1 MHSISP
7 GTVNTAHLRRKLCR
21 VGQAVL
27 HGRMLFHSLLFPGK
41 AVNAAPRMRLNK
53 TAVTLIQGKTVKLR
67 IIGTKRKV
75 TWKSSN
81 KKIAKVNK
89 KGVVKALSP
98 GKCTITAKV
107 RGKKLKCKVT
117 VDTVERINAKK
128 LYDLIRKKGKKGKGE
143 EKNLRTISTK
153 FRPKGTDDSIEVRIT
168 AYPEKGKLL
177 FSYDYVLDSPCDSY
191 HTELTMN
198 LLKKKKGTIS
208 SSYRDL
214 YVDPVHTHSVNGTI
228 STLYDGKSQ
237 GLFLTECYDGA
248 DPDETYDDDV
258 ETSVPYKGKPR
269 PDDISKG
276 IYRIND
282 AFANYNILLK
292 KYGYS
297 MKKIGFTK
305 WKNTNN

>member
-1 MHSISP
+1 MNKYFKKSTKRSVISILSIAI
-7 GTVNTAHLRRKLCR
+7 TLC
-21 VGQAVL
+21 L
-27 HGRMLFHSLLFPGK
+27 LFSLLFSGK

-67 IIGTKRKV
+67 VIGTKRKV

-117 VDTVERINAKK
+117 VDTVERIKAKK
-128 LYDLIRKKGKKGKGE
+128 LYDYIRKKGKGE

>member
-1 MHSISP
+1 MNKYFKKSTKRSVISILSIAI
-7 GTVNTAHLRRKLCR
+7 TLC
-21 VGQAVL
+21 L
-27 HGRMLFHSLLFPGK
+27 LFSLLFPGK

-67 IIGTKRKV
+67 VIGTKRKV

-107 RGKKLKCKVT
+107 RGKKLKV
-117 VDTVERINAKK
+117 
-128 LYDLIRKKGKKGKGE
+128 Y
-143 EKNLRTISTK
+143 
-153 FRPKGTDDSIEVRIT
+153 
-168 AYPEKGKLL
+168 
-177 FSYDYVLDSPCDSY
+177 
-191 HTELTMN
+191 
-198 LLKKKKGTIS
+198 
-208 SSYRDL
+208 
-214 YVDPVHTHSVNGTI
+214 THSVNGTI

-237 GLFLTECYDGA
+237 GLFLTECYNGA
-248 DPDETYDDDV
+248 DSDEAYDDV

-269 PDDISKG
+269 PDDIIKG

>member
-1 MHSISP
+1 MNKYFKKSTKRSVISILSIAI
-7 GTVNTAHLRRKLCR
+7 TLC
-21 VGQAVL
+21 L
-27 HGRMLFHSLLFPGK
+27 LFSLLFPGK

-67 IIGTKRKV
+67 VIGTKRKV

-128 LYDLIRKKGKKGKGE
+128 LYDLIRKKG
-143 EKNLRTISTK
+143 
-153 FRPKGTDDSIEVRIT
+153 
-168 AYPEKGKLL
+168 
-177 FSYDYVLDSPCDSY
+177 
-191 HTELTMN
+191 
-198 LLKKKKGTIS
+198 TIS
-208 SSYRDL
+208 SSYRNL
-214 YVDPVHTHSVNGTI
+214 YVDPVYTHSVNGTI

-237 GLFLTECYDGA
+237 GLFLTECYNGA
-248 DPDETYDDDV
+248 DSDEAYDDV

-269 PDDISKG
+269 PDDIIKG

>member
-1 MHSISP
+1 MNTYFKKSTKRSVISMLSIAI
-7 GTVNTAHLRRKLCR
+7 TLC
-21 VGQAVL
+21 L
-27 HGRMLFHSLLFPGK
+27 LFSLLFPGK
-41 AVNAAPRMRLNK
+41 AVNATPRMRLNK
-53 TAVTLIQGKTVKLR
+53 TAITLIQEKTVKLR
-67 IIGTKRKV
+67 VIGTKKKV

-117 VDTVERINAKK
+117 VDTVERINAKR
-128 LYDLIRKKGKKGKGE
+128 LYDLIRKKGTGE
-143 EKNLRTISTK
+143 EKDLRTISTK
-153 FRPKGTDDSIEVRIT
+153 FRPKGTDNSIEVRIT

-177 FSYDYVLDSPCDSY
+177 FSYDYVLDSPWDSY

-198 LLKKKKGTIS
+198 LLKKKNGTIS

-214 YVDPVHTHSVNGTI
+214 YVDPVYTHSVNGTI

-237 GLFLTECYDGA
+237 GLFLTECYDGN
-248 DPDETYDDDV
+248 DPDEPYDGD
-258 ETSVPYKGKPR
+258 EEISVPYKGKPR
-269 PDDISKG
+269 PDDIRKG

-282 AFANYNILLK
+282 AFSNYNILLK

>member
-1 MHSISP
+1 M
-7 GTVNTAHLRRKLCR
+7 
-21 VGQAVL
+21 
-27 HGRMLFHSLLFPGK
+27 
-41 AVNAAPRMRLNK
+41 
-53 TAVTLIQGKTVKLR
+53 
-67 IIGTKRKV
+67 
-75 TWKSSN
+75 
-81 KKIAKVNK
+81 NK

-177 FSYDYVLDSPCDSY
+177 FSYDYVQRY
-191 HTELTMN
+191 
-198 LLKKKKGTIS
+198 
-208 SSYRDL
+208 L
-214 YVDPVHTHSVNGTI
+214 YTHSVNGTI

-237 GLFLTECYDGA
+237 GLFLTECYNGA
-248 DPDETYDDDV
+248 DSDEAYDDV

-269 PDDISKG
+269 PDDIIKG

>member
-1 MHSISP
+1 MNTYFKKSTKRSVISMLSIAI
-7 GTVNTAHLRRKLCR
+7 TLC
-21 VGQAVL
+21 L
-27 HGRMLFHSLLFPGK
+27 LFSLLFPGK

-67 IIGTKRKV
+67 VIGTKKKV

-128 LYDLIRKKGKKGKGE
+128 LYDLIRKKGKKGTGE

-153 FRPKGTDDSIEVRIT
+153 FHPKGTDDSIEVRIT

-177 FSYDYVLDSPCDSY
+177 FSYDYVLDSPWDSY

-198 LLKKKKGTIS
+198 LLKKKNGTIS
-208 SSYRDL
+208 SSYRNL
-214 YVDPVHTHSVNGTI
+214 YVDPVYTHSVNGTI

>member
-1 MHSISP
+1 MNES
-7 GTVNTAHLRRKLCR
+7 TRKNY
-21 VGQAVL
+21 
-27 HGRMLFHSLLFPGK
+27 M
-41 AVNAAPRMRLNK
+41 
-53 TAVTLIQGKTVKLR
+53 I
-67 IIGTKRKV
+67 
-75 TWKSSN
+75 
-81 KKIAKVNK
+81 
-89 KGVVKALSP
+89 
-98 GKCTITAKV
+98 
-107 RGKKLKCKVT
+107 
-117 VDTVERINAKK
+117 
-128 LYDLIRKKGKKGKGE
+128 LYGKGKKGKGE

-168 AYPEKGKLL
+168 AYPEKEKLL
-177 FSYDYVLDSPCDSY
+177 FSYDYVLDSPWDSY

-208 SSYRDL
+208 SSYRNL
-214 YVDPVHTHSVNGTI
+214 YVDPVYTHSVNGTI

-237 GLFLTECYDGA
+237 GLFLTECYNGA
-248 DPDETYDDDV
+248 DSDEAYDDV

-269 PDDISKG
+269 PDDIIKG

>member
-1 MHSISP
+1 M
-7 GTVNTAHLRRKLCR
+7 
-21 VGQAVL
+21 
-27 HGRMLFHSLLFPGK
+27 
-41 AVNAAPRMRLNK
+41 
-53 TAVTLIQGKTVKLR
+53 
-67 IIGTKRKV
+67 
-75 TWKSSN
+75 
-81 KKIAKVNK
+81 NK

-177 FSYDYVLDSPCDSY
+177 FSYDYVLDSPWDSY

-208 SSYRDL
+208 SSYRNL
-214 YVDPVHTHSVNGTI
+214 YVDPVYTHSVNGTI

-248 DPDETYDDDV
+248 DSDEAYDDDV

-269 PDDISKG
+269 PDDIIKG

>member
-1 MHSISP
+1 MNKYFKKSTKRSVISILSIAI
-7 GTVNTAHLRRKLCR
+7 TLC
-21 VGQAVL
+21 L
-27 HGRMLFHSLLFPGK
+27 LFSLLFPGK

-67 IIGTKRKV
+67 VIGTKRKV

-177 FSYDYVLDSPCDSY
+177 FSYDYVLDSPWDSY

-198 LLKKKKGTIS
+198 LLKKKK
-208 SSYRDL
+208 
-214 YVDPVHTHSVNGTI
+214 GTI

-248 DPDETYDDDV
+248 DPEEAYDDDV

-269 PDDISKG
+269 PDDIIKG

-282 AFANYNILLK
+282 AFANYNILLE

>member
-1 MHSISP
+1 MNKYFKKSTKRSVISILSIAR
-7 GTVNTAHLRRKLCR
+7 TLC
-21 VGQAVL
+21 L
-27 HGRMLFHSLLFPGK
+27 LFSLLFPGK

-67 IIGTKRKV
+67 VIGTKRKV

-117 VDTVERINAKK
+117 VDTVERIKAKK
-128 LYDLIRKKGKKGKGE
+128 LYDFIRKKGKGE